1 MCPEITKGI
10 LIIITGTPH
19 FASMNSIDEIL
30 QFHDAREHFE
40 DVDDD
45 EDMGEESEGQ
55 MGFGGSD
62 VDGEETDELDEDGVP
77 KTPFNPIALGLKEIN
92 GLAHFRVSSFKP
104 GNGVEE
110 LINDDI
116 ERYWQ

>member
-1 MCPEITKGI
+1 MT
-10 LIIITGTPH
+10 
-19 FASMNSIDEIL
+19 SMNSIDEIL

-62 VDGEETDELDEDGVP
+62 EDGEVTDELDDDGMP
-77 KTPFNPIALGLKEIN
+77 KTLFNPIALGLKEIN

>member
-1 MCPEITKGI
+1 
-10 LIIITGTPH
+10 
-19 FASMNSIDEIL
+19 MNSIDEIL
-30 QFHDAREHFE
+30 QFHDAQEHFE
-40 DVDDD
+40 DVVDD

-55 MGFGGSD
+55 MVFGGSED
-62 VDGEETDELDEDGVP
+62 DGDETEELDENGVP
-77 KTPFNPIALGLKEIN
+77 HAPFNPIALGLKEIN

-116 ERYWQ
+116 ERYWQYV

>member
-1 MCPEITKGI
+1 MT
-10 LIIITGTPH
+10 
-19 FASMNSIDEIL
+19 SMNSIDEIL

-40 DVDDD
+40 DVDD

-62 VDGEETDELDEDGVP
+62 EDGEVTDELDEDGLP

-116 ERYWQ
+116 ERYWQYV

>member
-1 MCPEITKGI
+1 
-10 LIIITGTPH
+10 
-19 FASMNSIDEIL
+19 MNAIDEIL

-45 EDMGEESEGQ
+45 EDMGEESEGHI
-55 MGFGGSD
+55 GFGAGQD
-62 VDGEETDELDEDGVP
+62 DDEETDELDEDGMP
-77 KTPFNPIALGLKEIN
+77 KAPFNPIAMGLKEIN

-110 LINDDI
+110 LTNDDI
-116 ERYWQ
+116 ERYWQYVSHPEMSNTSPPPGAPSVS